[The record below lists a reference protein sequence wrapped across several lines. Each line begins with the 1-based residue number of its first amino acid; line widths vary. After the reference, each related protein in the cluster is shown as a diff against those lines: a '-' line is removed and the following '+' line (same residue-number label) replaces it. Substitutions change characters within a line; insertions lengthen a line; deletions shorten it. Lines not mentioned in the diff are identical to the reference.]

1 MKKCIVGLLN
11 DREFFDEIVNTNNKN
26 DIKDK
31 FSNQGIE
38 LDDSEVKEIAAFII
52 DRIFENNYL
61 ERTQN

>member
-38 LDDSEVKEIAAFII
+38 LDDAEVKEIAAFII